1 MDIVILIICIILLL
15 ISLASLIATFV
26 IFGALSLRLSKI
38 SAGGNN
44 EKKLDELK
52 ESIYN
57 EFSRNRSE
65 QNSVAQSQRAE
76 LAKQIEDI
84 NKRLESIT
92 EANNQQ
98 LYKIRGDLAESVE
111 KLNDKNSKMAEKQ
124 NSVIVE
130 YLTKIGEI
138 NEQRLGEMTEG
149 LNLVREKYAE
159 MNEKQNQLINDSLEK
174 IRESNENKLKEVT
187 EGINLIRE
195 KNAEMND
202 KQNLRIEE
210 SLGKIRESNEKKLE
224 EMRAVVDEKLS
235 NTLTQRL
242 DSSFKT
248 VSTQLENL
256 YKALGE
262 MKEMSGGITEHVS
275 SLNRVLTNVKS
286 RGTWAEVQL
295 KNILDQT
302 IPNMYVENYAPTNTS
317 KERVE
322 FAIKIPSGEN
332 YSEITYLPLDSKF
345 PMEDYVRLCDAAD
358 KADAEAT
365 KAARKALEERVIQEA
380 RSICKYISVPKTT
393 PFAIM
398 YLASEG
404 LYAEIAS
411 SPNAIPERLQ
421 TEFNIMVAGPST
433 ITALLNSLSMG
444 FRFAAINEKANEV
457 RKILS
462 AVKSQYD
469 KFTEV
474 LAKAKKK
481 IDEAGK
487 SLDDAQS
494 RNEQIQKKLKNIE
507 ELESSEANEVLGIA
521 ANNSSDVDE

>member
-1 MDIVILIICIILLL
+1 MDTYILIICIILLL
-15 ISLASLIATFV
+15 ISLGCLVAVIALYNRMSK
-26 IFGALSLRLSKI
+26 LSDN
-38 SAGGNN
+38 GQT

-65 QNSVAQSQRAE
+65 QSRSAQAQRE
-76 LAKQIEDI
+76 EVSRQIVEI
-84 NKRLESIT
+84 NKRLEALT
-92 EANNQQ
+92 EANNAQ
-98 LYKIRGDLAESVE
+98 LVRIYKE
-111 KLNDKNSKMAEKQ
+111 MA
-124 NSVIVE
+124 S
-130 YLTKIGEI
+130 
-138 NEQRLGEMTEG
+138 G
-149 LNLVREKYAE
+149 LNTIREKNVE
-159 MNEKQNQLINDSLEK
+159 ISEKQNQKIEDSLT
-174 IRESNENKLKEVT
+174 L
-187 EGINLIRE
+187 
-195 KNAEMND
+195 
-202 KQNLRIEE
+202 
-210 SLGKIRESNEKKLE
+210 IRESNEKKLE
-224 EMRAVVDEKLS
+224 EMRTVVDEKLT

-248 VSTQLENL
+248 VSDQLENL

-262 MKEMSGGITEHVS
+262 MKEMSGGITEHVT
-275 SLNRVLTNVKS
+275 SLNRVLSNVKS

-302 IPNMYVENYAPTNTS
+302 IPNMYVENYAPSASS
-317 KERVE
+317 KDRVE

-345 PMEDYVRLCDAAD
+345 PMEDYVRLCEASDR
-358 KADAEAT
+358 ADAEAV
-365 KAARKALEERVIQEA
+365 KAARKALEDRVIQEA
-380 RSICKYISVPKTT
+380 RTIRKYISVPKTT

-462 AVKSQYD
+462 AVKAQYD
-469 KFTEV
+469 TFSTV

-481 IDEAGK
+481 IDEAGR
-487 SLDDAQS
+487 SLDDAQH
-494 RNEQIQKKLKNIE
+494 RNDMIQKKLKGIE
-507 ELESSEANEVLGIA
+507 ALETTESDEILGIEQG
-521 ANNSSDVDE
+521 SSVEIDD